1 MRCQQGDVGET
12 GSDRL
17 VGVGQR
23 VVRTEVGHALQFE
36 TDAHVRYF
44 VEENP
49 ALTLHDDTEVA
60 ISLPAP
66 APGADIAAELTG
78 ATIELSTCT
87 ADGSLVVLFDTGTV
101 LSVPPS
107 PDFESWNVS
116 APGNVLVVSTPGGT
130 IAAWNWPSTDGHGY
144 P

>member
-1 MRCQQGDVGET
+1 MN
-12 GSDRL
+12 L
-17 VGVGQR
+17 PGVGQR
-23 VVRTEVGHALQFE
+23 VVRTEVGHALQLE

-49 ALTLHDDTEVA
+49 VLTRPDNTEVV

-66 APGADIAAELTG
+66 ASGTDIAAELTG
-78 ATIELSTCT
+78 ATIELSNCT
-87 ADGSLVVLFDTGTV
+87 ADGSLVVLFDSGTV

-130 IAAWNWPSTDGHGY
+130 IAAWNWPSTD
-144 P
+144 